1 MPTLTRKR
9 ILLTALLSALA
20 LVLVL
25 AVSEGITHLMARGHC
40 HDDLQSCPEN
50 RIGLVLGCSKMV
62 GRWPNR
68 FFTGRMDAAAELWH
82 AGKLRC
88 IIVSGDNRTRYYNEP
103 RDMKEALVAR
113 GVPADVIVEDFAG
126 LCTYDSVVRARHVFG
141 AEGILIVSQ
150 PDHVRRAVAIARCK
164 GMDAEGYGAP
174 LELGTLSSRIRSC
187 VRERGARLA
196 MLYDLLTH
204 RSPTHM
210 GQRIALPVSCAS
222 VTAP

>member
-1 MPTLTRKR
+1 MTRKR
-9 ILLTALLSALA
+9 ILLTALFSALA
-20 LVLVL
+20 LVLL
-25 AVSEGITHLMARGHC
+25 LTVSEGITHLMARGHC
-40 HDDLQSCPEN
+40 HDDLQNCPEN
-50 RIGLVLGCSKMV
+50 RVGLVLGCSKMV